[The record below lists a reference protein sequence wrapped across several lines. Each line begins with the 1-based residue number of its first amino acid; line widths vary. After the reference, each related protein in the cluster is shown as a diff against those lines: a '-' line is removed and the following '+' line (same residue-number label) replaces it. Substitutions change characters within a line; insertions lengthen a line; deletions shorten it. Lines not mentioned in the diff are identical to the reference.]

1 MVNFVIFFL
10 IFGASGALAAW
21 YFLSLLNE
29 KKLLQKSLDYRVI
42 SVSLYKSDSGEKKDW
57 KQEVALSEQ
66 LFGALAS
73 FGLPVVMEFA
83 VHNFGED
90 VHLYFS
96 VAESNVESLIQQIQA
111 FWPGAEVDRV
121 EDYNIFN
128 PQGTSLAAV
137 FKQEKEAILPI
148 KTFDNLSE
156 DFLLPILTMFSSLSK
171 EGDGVAFQVIFKK
184 AAANI
189 SKNFKKA
196 TDELQRGA
204 PLQEALA
211 KASMS
216 QVGKVADSF
225 SQSFKSQEKPEEKSE
240 QEKNKQNDSDLIEG
254 ITNKTSRQILE
265 ANIRL
270 ISSCPNVAK
279 AEALINQIE
288 SVLPQVFNAK
298 GNALSLKRLRGKEEE
313 KEIYDFS
320 FRNFRDKDKLIL
332 STQELA
338 TLVHLPTNQIIETT
352 KIKRTSSRQAQP
364 PLELPV
370 QGLLLGKSVYRG
382 QEKDVR
388 MLETDR
394 FRHLYVI
401 GQTGTGKTSF
411 LKHLIKQDIENGEGL
426 AFIDPHGNDA
436 RDILGLI
443 PKERWPDVVYFN
455 PADTQNPIGYNL
467 LEYDRSQPEQ
477 KTFIA
482 NELLEIIGKIYNLAE
497 VGGPMFEQ
505 YFKNALFLL
514 LSDPVIKPTLL
525 DVPRVFSDKT
535 FRNQLLERCTDPV
548 VAHFWQKEAGQ
559 ASGEFSLGNVAT
571 WVLSK
576 LNPFIAND
584 YIKPIIAQ
592 ENSTFSIKEI
602 MENRKILIINLSK
615 GLIGETNAFFLGMLL
630 IGKIF
635 MNAMS
640 RTGQDISKLPN
651 YFLYIDEF
659 QNVTTK
665 TITNILS
672 EARKFKL
679 AMTIAHQYIGQLGDD
694 VRKAVFGNIGTIVS
708 FRIGPEDASAVK
720 IFFDPTFSEQDLV
733 NIENFDAYTRLMISG
748 KMSQPFNFTLLLPDQ
763 PDEISRN
770 EIINL
775 SRKKYSPKTRD
786 EVLKEANEKY
796 FVQPEKKVEPPK
808 TYEPSI

>member
-1 MVNFVIFFL
+1 MLSFLLFFL
-10 IFGASGALAAW
+10 IFGIGGALAAW
-21 YFLSLLNE
+21 YFLNIFSE
-29 KKLLQKSLDYRVI
+29 KKLLQKSLDYRVV
-42 SVSLYKSDSGEKKDW
+42 SVSLYKPNQSEKKDW
-57 KQEVALSEQ
+57 KQEWASSEQ
-66 LFGALAS
+66 LISALAS
-73 FGLPVVMEFA
+73 FGLPVVLEFA

-90 VHLYFS
+90 VNLYFS
-96 VAESNVESLIQQIQA
+96 CAEQNVESLIQQIQA
-111 FWPGAEVDRV
+111 FWPGAEVDQV
-121 EDYNIFN
+121 DDYNIFN

-156 DFLLPILTMFSSLSK
+156 DFLLPVLTIFSSLSK
-171 EGDGVAFQVIFKK
+171 QGDGIALQVIFKK
-184 AAANI
+184 AASNI
-189 SKNFKKA
+189 SKSFKKA
-196 TDELQRGA
+196 ADELHRGT
-204 PLQEALA
+204 PLREALEKA
-211 KASMS
+211 KMS
-216 QVGKVADSF
+216 QIGKVADTF
-225 SQSFKSQEKPEEKSE
+225 SQSLKPQEKPEEKSE
-240 QEKNKQNDSDLIEG
+240 KEKNKQNDSDLVEG

-265 ANIRL
+265 VNIRL
-270 ISSCPNVAK
+270 VSSCPNAAK
-279 AEALINQIE
+279 AEALLNQIE

-298 GNALSLKRLRGKEEE
+298 GNTLSLKRLKGKEEE

-338 TLVHLPTNQIIETT
+338 TLVHLPTSQILETT
-352 KIKRTSSRQAQP
+352 KIKRTRSRTALP

-370 QGLLLGKSVYRG
+370 QGLLLGKSAYRG

-388 MLETDR
+388 MLEQDR

-411 LKHLIKQDIENGEGL
+411 LKHLIKQDIKNGEGL

-443 PKERWPDVVYFN
+443 PKERWQDVVYFN
-455 PADTQNPIGYNL
+455 PADTQYPIGYNL

-514 LSDPVIKPTLL
+514 LGDPVIKPTLL

-592 ENSTFSIKEI
+592 ESSTFSIKEI

-615 GLIGETNAFFLGMLL
+615 GLIGETNAFFMGMLL
-630 IGKIF
+630 TGKIF
-635 MNAMS
+635 MNATS

-679 AMTIAHQYIGQLGDD
+679 SMTIAHQYIGQLTDEI
-694 VRKAVFGNIGTIVS
+694 RKAVFGNVGTVVS
-708 FRIGPEDASAVK
+708 FRIGPEDAQAMK
-720 IFFDPTFSEQDLV
+720 IFFDPTFTEQDLV
-733 NIENFDAYTRLMISG
+733 NIENFNAYTRLMING
-748 KMSQPFNFTLLLPDQ
+748 KMSQAFNFALLAPDQ
-763 PDEISRN
+763 PSEASRN
-770 EIINL
+770 EIVSL
-775 SRKKYSPKTRD
+775 SRQKYSPKTKD
-786 EVLKEANEKY
+786 EVLKDIDQKY
-796 FVQPEKKVEPPK
+796 FVQPEKKPEPPK
-808 TYEPSI
+808 TYEPSL